1 MNRRWDRKLTA
12 FAIAVTVLLAAA
24 AVFVVIATGSG
35 VRSSVDRIAGRADE
49 GFASLLERVQST
61 ENVSQVIINR
71 RGKFEDQAKYRDFD
85 PAWLA
90 SMELVGYEYDPDTL
104 QYDCSLKFA
113 LRRYDTE
120 NVYHVNDGIS
130 VYTKF
135 SDECVFYI
143 TGDTCCVGY
152 LDGETEY
159 RFVVKCAPLTEW
171 LGALR
176 QN

>member
-24 AVFVVIATGSG
+24 AVFLVLMTGSG
-35 VRSSVDRIAGRADE
+35 VRSSADRIAARAEE
-49 GFASLLERVQST
+49 GFDSLYRRISGE

-71 RGKFEDQAKYRDFD
+71 RGKFEDQIRYRDFD
-85 PAWLA
+85 PEWLK
-90 SMELVGYEYDPDTL
+90 SLRLTGYEYDADDL
-104 QYDCSLKFA
+104 VYDRTLKFA

-120 NVYHVNDGIS
+120 NVYRVTDGIG

-143 TGDTCCVGY
+143 AGDTCYVSFM
-152 LDGETEY
+152 DGETEY
-159 RFVVKCAPLTEW
+159 RFVAQCEPLTEW
-171 LGALR
+171 LGTLS
-176 QN
+176 

>member
-24 AVFVVIATGSG
+24 AVFVVIFTGSG
-35 VRSSVDRIAGRADE
+35 VRSSVDRIAERAEE
-49 GFASLLERVQST
+49 GYRSLYDRVSRV

-71 RGKFEDQAKYRDFD
+71 RSKFEDQKKYEGFD
-85 PAWLA
+85 PLWLQ
-90 SMELVGYEYDPDTL
+90 SLELTGYEYDPDSL
-104 QYDCSLKFA
+104 LYDCTVKFA

-135 SDECVFYI
+135 SDECVIYVA
-143 TGDTCCVGY
+143 GDECCVSFT
-152 LDGETEY
+152 DGDTEY
-159 RFVVKCAPLTEW
+159 RFVAKCEPLTDW
-171 LGALR
+171 LKTVY
-176 QN
+176 